1 MPERV
6 SKEETRTSSRQ
17 DEKLRAIK
25 DLKMPMA
32 RFRNGI
38 LIGQAR
44 QFIPGTSAP
53 KELKEPDRRW
63 DKKEAI
69 SKPLQCSRWLI
80 MLVIVAFPGFI
91 MKITDWIQFF
101 KKKKVKF
108 RFPLYTSLKAIVTVC
123 AIVTSRKWKWRC
135 TWTLV
140 MPHHRTPSVNLAF
153 IVFFDQWILKGNKSF
168 STTPQQHG
176 DKAKGDK
183 RSHVLECIKSIPHK
197 KIKRWGWGLQSRGI
211 NLIAPPASDTL

>member
-1 MPERV
+1 MPEWV

-63 DKKEAI
+63 DKKKEAV

-91 MKITDWIQFF
+91 MKITDLIQFKKK

-108 RFPLYTSLKAIVTVC
+108 GFPLYASLKAIVTVC

-140 MPHHRTPSVNLAF
+140 MPHHRTPSLFWSMDLWRGIRALVRLHNSMGIKLKAIRGAMCSSVLKAF
-153 IVFFDQWILKGNKSF
+153 LIKKKG
-168 STTPQQHG
+168 G
-176 DKAKGDK
+176 GGGY
-183 RSHVLECIKSIPHK
+183 SHVE
-197 KIKRWGWGLQSRGI
+197 
-211 NLIAPPASDTL
+211 